1 MSPRTFSSLTDYCTR
16 PRDASQGDGLAMAS
30 KMPRGVP
37 MEDDNAGEVPLE
49 VAMEDDK
56 VKEERRL
63 LGRLRR

>member
-1 MSPRTFSSLTDYCTR
+1 
-16 PRDASQGDGLAMAS
+16 MAS
-30 KMPRGVP
+30 KMPQGVP

>member
-1 MSPRTFSSLTDYCTR
+1 
-16 PRDASQGDGLAMAS
+16 MAS